1 MPKDHWNKAKRKKT
15 GQRVNRE
22 FREESKKRGY
32 DAKEFLE
39 GLHRKPDNQIEDL
52 EELAVR
58 VEAGEYEEQVCTLPT
73 TLYVELFV
81 KPVLWELDRRT
92 IIVQIAQQALDL
104 ATIREYLNDPANC
117 Y

>member
-22 FREESKKRGY
+22 YREQEKANRDQYISHM
-32 DAKEFLE
+32 EE
-39 GLHRKPDNQIEDL
+39 L
-52 EELAVR
+52 EELANR
-58 VEAGEYEEQVCTLPT
+58 VEAVEYEEQVCTLPT